1 MKNIYEVQSANKWKS
16 AIVVALFVVFVFIA
30 TYVISSAFGYYQGY
44 QPGGLGYFGIA
55 LIVSGVSSFVS
66 YYYSDKIVLGIS
78 GARQANTSED
88 KLFTQVAENLCIGA
102 GIPKPK
108 LYVIEDTAP
117 DAFAT
122 GRDPDHAVICATTG
136 LLSKLDRT
144 ELEGVLAHE
153 ISHIRN
159 YDIRLMAVVSVM
171 VGLIALLG
179 DWFLRVR
186 FWGGGRDRGRDDG
199 GIGAVMMIVGII
211 FAILSPVIAQLIQLA
226 ISRRR
231 EFIADAGSVEITRQ
245 PQGLIS
251 ALEKIS
257 ADTEPLEAANKA
269 TAHLY
274 IVNPFKKTSN
284 KQSLPPG
291 GKAVA
296 TFSGLFNTH
305 PPIGERVKALK
316 SML

>member
-16 AIVVALFVVFVFIA
+16 AIIVVLFLMFVFIT
-30 TYVISSAFGYYQGY
+30 TYVLSSAYGYYSGY
-44 QPGGLGYFGIA
+44 RPGGIGFFGIA
-55 LIVSGVSSFVS
+55 LIVSGVSSFFG
-66 YYYSDKIVLGIS
+66 YFYSDKIVLGIS
-78 GARQANTSED
+78 GARPAKPLED
-88 KLFTQVAENLCIGA
+88 KLFSQVVENICIGA

-117 DAFAT
+117 NAFAT
-122 GRDPDHAVICATTG
+122 GRDPDHAVVCATTG

-144 ELEGVLAHE
+144 ELEGVMAHE

-159 YDIRLMAVVSVM
+159 YDIRLMSIVSVM
-171 VGLIALLG
+171 VGLVALLG

-186 FWGGGRDRGRDDG
+186 FWGGSRDRGKDEG
-199 GIGAVMMIVGII
+199 GLGAIMMIIGII
-211 FAILSPVIAQLIQLA
+211 FALLSPIIAQLIQLA

-274 IVNPFKKTSN
+274 IVNPFKENSN
-284 KQSLPPG
+284 R
-291 GKAVA
+291 AVA
-296 TFSGLFNTH
+296 RMAGLFNTH
-305 PPIGERVKALK
+305 PPIPERIKLLK
-316 SML
+316 SMA